1 MGSLSLKLQSV
12 SAQRVTVTEDSLAV
26 DLSDGRTVSVP
37 LMWYPRLVHGS
48 PRERNNWRLIG
59 GGEGIHWPDL
69 DEDLSIESI
78 IFGRASGES
87 QASLKRWLETRSR
100 TVTPSVFEA
109 ARAKYLPDQIKLLF
123 IAEAP
128 PTYDSERF
136 FYFEQVDRGDA
147 LFLEMM
153 KVLYPKKAH
162 FDESIGDWK
171 TGYGAKWVRPRKA
184 EFLKLFSS
192 DKFYLIDAVDE
203 PMPPNATPKIKE
215 QKIRGSLDRLKVKL
229 NDLRKR
235 SKVLELPVVLIGAPV
250 FNVCAE
256 VLRIEGKVRVLNQE
270 AIDMPVLGRA
280 KEFRHKLGELLAS
293 NQVKTSDDNFLGDTR
308 GVPL

>member
-1 MGSLSLKLQSV
+1 MSSLSLKLQSV

-128 PTYDSERF
+128 PAYDSERF
-136 FYFEQVDRGDA
+136 FYFEQVDRGDT

-153 KVLYPKKAH
+153 KVLYPNKAH
-162 FDESIGDWK
+162 FDEFTGNWK
-171 TGYGAKWVRPRKA
+171 TGYGAKWVRPRKPQ
-184 EFLKLFSS
+184 FLKLFSG
-192 DKFYLIDAVDE
+192 DRLYLIDAVDE
-203 PMPPNATPKIKE
+203 PMPKNATPKVKE
-215 QKIRGSLDRLKVKL
+215 DIIRNSLRQLKAKLDELGKLCNDRILQVI
-229 NDLRKR
+229 
-235 SKVLELPVVLIGAPV
+235 LIGAPV
-250 FNVCAE
+250 FNVCAAE
-256 VLRIEGKVRVLNQE
+256 LTKSGVRILNNE
-270 AIDMPVLGRA
+270 MINMPAQGGMR
-280 KEFRHKLGELLAS
+280 EFRRKLHELLKS
-293 NQVKTSDDNFLGDTR
+293 HQVETSDSCL
-308 GVPL
+308 